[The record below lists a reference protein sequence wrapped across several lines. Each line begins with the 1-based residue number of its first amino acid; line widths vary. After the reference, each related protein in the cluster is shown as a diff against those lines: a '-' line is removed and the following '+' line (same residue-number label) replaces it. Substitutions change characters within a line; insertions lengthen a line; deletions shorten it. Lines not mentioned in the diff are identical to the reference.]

1 MPWRWCL
8 LILALSGAASAQ
20 GMHSVVRLH
29 WGTCMGSFV
38 LASYLKI
45 SSDYSDYF
53 EYLHARRLLPSIR
66 MPSGGILTCDVT
78 TSEEATSP
86 AVRTR
91 MLLSKK

>member
-29 WGTCMGSFV
+29 WGTCTGSFV

-45 SSDYSDYF
+45 SSDYF

-78 TSEEATSP
+78 RTTSKEVTSP